1 MLYCCLNSHSSA
13 SVSCINEYIQD
24 VKCKFVNVLSG
35 PKDWTPCY
43 ISLSLGF
50 TFLLAQSRQCYVDV
64 SVHILSLTIHVIGQ
78 LYISRPVSLVVPP
91 VYMRDYAAV
100 FNITQICTLSGK
112 LPYINIELVVGSHTD
127 SR

>member
-1 MLYCCLNSHSSA
+1 M
-13 SVSCINEYIQD
+13 
-24 VKCKFVNVLSG
+24 KCKFVNVLSG
-35 PKDWTPCY
+35 PKGWTPCY

-50 TFLLAQSRQCYVDV
+50 TFLLAQWYVDV
-64 SVHILSLTIHVIGQ
+64 SLHILSPTIHVIGQ

-112 LPYINIELVVGSHTD
+112 LPYTNMELGVGSHTD